1 MDVTDFE
8 YRNLPYSID
17 VEKLPRA
24 IARAIEIARLRRY
37 QKERY
42 EYDLA
47 TTSRFA
53 DDWMPAMPKIAI
65 AMIVGSAI
73 AYVLGFAWV
82 LDAGIMRLAL
92 GAVFA
97 WSVSWTTLVRWET
110 NEFSKRDAVV
120 FFGVV
125 AIVVSF
131 LLQAAAWPV
140 VIAMYAVTLLLCAWR
155 AQPRSSLRPADRDA
169 AREAIRWFRNDNRVK
184 TSLVLGEAIESLK
197 LRAEIVRR
205 MRNRRDAGRDV
216 PELVEEEYQLSEL
229 FHELVHE
236 IDYLGRALK
245 EGEFG
250 SVDISSPEALQALER
265 VESIRNRIR
274 EVHVDAAE
282 RLAAQAEVAK
292 LGSPS

>member
-1 MDVTDFE
+1 MDAMQFE
-8 YRNLPYSID
+8 YRDLPYSID

-42 EYDLA
+42 EFDLA
-47 TTSRFA
+47 VTTALA
-53 DDWMPAMPKIAI
+53 DDWMPAMPRIAV

-82 LDAGIMRLAL
+82 LDAGIMRMAL
-92 GAVFA
+92 GVVFVG
-97 WSVSWTTLVRWET
+97 SVALATTVRWET
-110 NEFSKRDAVV
+110 NEFNKWNAFLFFSIVAAVV
-120 FFGVV
+120 
-125 AIVVSF
+125 AL

-140 VIAMYAVTLLLCAWR
+140 VIAVYAVTLLLCAWR

-169 AREAIRWFRNDNRVK
+169 AREAIRWFRHDNRVK
-184 TSLVLGEAIESLK
+184 TSLLLGEAIESLK
-197 LRAEIVRR
+197 LRAVIVRR

-216 PELVEEEYQLSEL
+216 PELTEEEYHLSKL
-229 FHELVHE
+229 FHELVRE

-250 SVDISSPEALQALER
+250 SVDVSSSEALQALEH
-265 VESIRNRIR
+265 VEIIRDRLR

-282 RLAAQAEVAK
+282 RRAAQEEVAK